1 MHLSRVLVLSQ
12 TTNPGL
18 RDRFDGWERAA
29 EGSAQQSTSR
39 IKSDT
44 LPGGEKICCGRI
56 AEKTI

>member
-29 EGSAQQSTSR
+29 EGSANKAPVESSPTPCSAGKR
-39 IKSDT
+39 SAA
-44 LPGGEKICCGRI
+44 GG
-56 AEKTI
+56 